1 MLQPSIHTVKVL
13 SLAVMTLFSAS
24 TLASESNSTLK
35 NQLEPQTT
43 RLPVSSPDKQT
54 PSYDLPEP
62 LTLKSILALP
72 ETVSPQVIAS
82 QSRQTQ
88 AQADYALQDATNSVE
103 LNVLGRIGWREY
115 ADQTEDNHLLAL
127 HVGKKLYDFGQTQ
140 ARMDAQEKISEAQ
153 AQLYEDQVIQF
164 KIQLMQTFFNV
175 ILSDF
180 QYRIENETMAI
191 AYVALDKAKD
201 RYELNRISDVD
212 YFKLQS
218 DYEKILV
225 KRARAEYEQRRTRT
239 ALANLVGQPNQL
251 PDKLL
256 LPRLKSIEARKLKE
270 LEMYQDQT
278 LANNFQLKSLQLKL
292 QAAQH
297 RLEGESAT
305 DKPTFR
311 VDAWG
316 GKLSTYEYQREGR
329 WRFDLSMDYPLYD
342 GGIRS
347 ARMSRARAEVQE
359 LEAEVTGLEQHLRDQ
374 VADLYFKLKLSDAE
388 QKQNKAFGDYA
399 DLYLD
404 YSRALYE
411 NESTTDLGDSMV
423 RLSEANF
430 QVISQQFKQALYW
443 AQLDYLTGTS
453 IQLATTR

>member
-1 MLQPSIHTVKVL
+1 MFQPTASKLNLLSFIIITL
-13 SLAVMTLFSAS
+13 LPMTSLASNPTESVQAPNEAPKPVM
-24 TLASESNSTLK
+24 
-35 NQLEPQTT
+35 P
-43 RLPVSSPDKQT
+43 SPEKQT
-54 PSYDLPEP
+54 PAYELPEP
-62 LTLKSILALP
+62 LTLKSVLTLP
-72 ETVSPQVIAS
+72 ESVSPQVVAS
-82 QSRQTQ
+82 QARR
-88 AQADYALQDATNSVE
+88 AQALAEYDLQDASDAVE
-103 LNVLGRIGWREY
+103 LNALGRIGWREY
-115 ADQTEDNHLLAL
+115 ADHTEDNHLLAL

-140 ARMDAQEKISEAQ
+140 ALIDAQEKISAAQ

-164 KIQLMQTFFNV
+164 QIQLMQTFFNV
-175 ILSDF
+175 ILADF
-180 QYRIENETMAI
+180 QYRIENEAMAV

-212 YFKLQS
+212 YLKLQA

-225 KRARAEYEQRRTRT
+225 KRSRAEYEQRRTRT
-239 ALANLVGQPNQL
+239 VLANLVGQPHQL
-251 PDKLL
+251 PDKLSF
-256 LPRLKSIEARKLKE
+256 PRLESIEDRTLKE
-270 LEMYQDQT
+270 LDAYQKQA
-278 LANNFQLKSLQLKL
+278 LANNYQLKSLLLKR
-292 QAAQH
+292 QAAQY

-347 ARMSRARAEVQE
+347 AKVSRARAEIQE
-359 LEAEVTGLEQHLRDQ
+359 IEAEVTALEQRLRDQ

-388 QKQNKAFGDYA
+388 KKQNKAFGDYA

-443 AQLDYLTGTS
+443 AQLDYLTGTP
-453 IQLATTR
+453 IQLSATP

>member
-1 MLQPSIHTVKVL
+1 MFQPTVYKVTLL
-13 SLAVMTLFSAS
+13 SLITITLSPLTSIAS
-24 TLASESNSTLK
+24 DSTGEVQANK
-35 NQLEPQTT
+35 QITQPMMARPEKQA
-43 RLPVSSPDKQT
+43 PV
-54 PSYDLPEP
+54 YDLPEP
-62 LTLKSILALP
+62 LTLKSVLALP
-72 ETVSPQVIAS
+72 ESVSPQVVAS
-82 QSRQTQ
+82 QARQ
-88 AQADYALQDATNSVE
+88 AQAQAEYDLQDATDAVE
-103 LNVLGRIGWREY
+103 LNALGRIGWREY
-115 ADQTEDNHLLAL
+115 ADHIEDNHLLAL

-140 ARMDAQEKISEAQ
+140 ALIDAQEKVSAAQ
-153 AQLYEDQVIQF
+153 TELYEDQVLQF
-164 KIQLMQTFFNV
+164 KIQLMQSFFNV
-175 ILSDF
+175 ILADF
-180 QYRIENETMAI
+180 QYRIENEAMAV

-212 YFKLQS
+212 YLKLQA

-225 KRARAEYEQRRTRT
+225 KRSRAEYEQRRTRA
-239 ALANLVGQPNQL
+239 ALANLIGQPHRL

-256 LPRLKSIEARKLKE
+256 FPRLESVEKRTLQE
-270 LEMYQDQT
+270 LEAYQEQA
-278 LANNFQLKSLQLKL
+278 LASNYELKSLLLKQ
-292 QAAQH
+292 QAAQY

-342 GGIRS
+342 GGVRS
-347 ARMSRARAEVQE
+347 AKMSRARAGVQE
-359 LEAEVTGLEQHLRDQ
+359 IEAQITALEQRLRDQ

-388 QKQNKAFGDYA
+388 KKQNKVFGDYA

-453 IQLATTR
+453 IQLSATP

>member
-1 MLQPSIHTVKVL
+1 MFQPKVSKLNLL
-13 SLAVMTLFSAS
+13 SLAIITLFPLTS
-24 TLASESNSTLK
+24 LASNSTTSVPTSE
-35 NQLEPQTT
+35 QLAKPTMLIQE
-43 RLPVSSPDKQT
+43 KQT
-54 PSYDLPEP
+54 PVYELPEP
-62 LTLKSILALP
+62 LTLKSVLALP
-72 ETVSPQVIAS
+72 ESVSPQILAS
-82 QSRQTQ
+82 QARQAQ
-88 AQADYALQDATNSVE
+88 AQADYALQDASNAVE
-103 LNVLGRIGWREY
+103 LNALGRIGWREY
-115 ADQTEDNHLLAL
+115 ADHIEDNHLLAL

-140 ARMDAQEKISEAQ
+140 SLIDAQEKISAAQ
-153 AQLYEDQVIQF
+153 TQLYEDQVIQF
-164 KIQLMQTFFNV
+164 QIQLMQTFFNV
-175 ILSDF
+175 ILADF
-180 QYRIENETMAI
+180 QYRIENEAMAV

-212 YFKLQS
+212 YLKLQA

-225 KRARAEYEQRRTRT
+225 KRSRAEYEQRRTRT
-239 ALANLVGQPNQL
+239 VLANLAGQPHQL
-251 PDKLL
+251 PDKLTF
-256 LPRLKSIEARKLKE
+256 PRLKSVEDRTLKE
-270 LEMYQDQT
+270 LEAYQEQA
-278 LANNFQLKSLQLKL
+278 LANNYQLKSLLLKR
-292 QAAQH
+292 QAAQY

-347 ARMSRARAEVQE
+347 AKVSRARAEIQE
-359 LEAEVTGLEQHLRDQ
+359 IEADVTALEQHLRDQ
-374 VADLYFKLKLSDAE
+374 VADVYFKLKLSDAE
-388 QKQNKAFGDYA
+388 KKQNKAFADYA

-430 QVISQQFKQALYW
+430 RAIAQQFKQALYW
-443 AQLDYLTGTS
+443 AQLDYLTGMP
-453 IQLATTR
+453 IQLSANP

>member
-1 MLQPSIHTVKVL
+1 MLQPSVYKVKLL
-13 SLAVMTLFSAS
+13 SLAVMAIFSTT
-24 TLASESNSTLK
+24 TLASQPNSPVENK
-35 NQLEPQTT
+35 QQAQGAN
-43 RLPVSSPDKQT
+43 LPAPAPEKLSVAF
-54 PSYDLPEP
+54 DLPEP
-62 LTLKSILALP
+62 LTLKSLLALP

-82 QSRQTQ
+82 QSRQAQ
-88 AQADYALQDATNSVE
+88 AQANYALQDSADAVE

-115 ADQTEDNHLLAL
+115 ADHTEDNHLLAL

-140 ARMDAQEKISEAQ
+140 ALIDSQEKISEAQ
-153 AQLYEDQVIQF
+153 TQLYEDQVIQF
-164 KIQLMQTFFNV
+164 QIQLMQTFFNV
-175 ILSDF
+175 ILADF
-180 QYRIENETMAI
+180 QYRIENETMAV

-212 YFKLQS
+212 YFKLQA
-218 DYEKILV
+218 DYQKILV
-225 KRARAEYEQRRTRT
+225 KRSRAEYEQRRTRN
-239 ALANLVGQPNQL
+239 ALANLVGQPRQL
-251 PDKLL
+251 PDKLTF
-256 LPRLKSIEARKLKE
+256 PRLKSIESRKLNE
-270 LEMYQDQT
+270 LETYQDQA
-278 LANNFQLKSLQLKL
+278 LANNLQLKSMQLKL

-342 GGIRS
+342 GGARS
-347 ARMSRARAEVQE
+347 AKVSLARADIQE
-359 LEAEVTGLEQHLRDQ
+359 LEAQVNALEQHLRDQ

-388 QKQNKAFGDYA
+388 KKQNKAFGDYA

-423 RLSEANF
+423 RLSESNF

-443 AQLDYLTGTS
+443 AQLDYLTGTPV
-453 IQLATTR
+453 QLSATP